1 MALAGVVASFFCV
14 CAACFPCR
22 AGGGSVQQR
31 DMLWR
36 NACEHSEG
44 KKSPAAYQQRKTGTG
59 LIKSLKTN
67 CAALIRHTPPPSS
80 SISGLMTTHRLNVT
94 CRSASNQLL
103 AYDSHYLHLSRRVS
117 GAQLGLR
124 GREGLLSEGVVRG
137 GAGAL
142 LDQFC
147 RLLY

>member
-1 MALAGVVASFFCV
+1 MRAP
-14 CAACFPCR
+14 CFPCR
-22 AGGGSVQQR
+22 ARVSVQQR
-31 DMLWR
+31 DMLWK
-36 NACEHSEG
+36 NACGHSYR
-44 KKSPAAYQQRKTGTG
+44 KQSLAAYQQRKIGAD

-67 CAALIRHTPPPSS
+67 HAALIRHTPRPPP
-80 SISGLMTTHRLNVT
+80 SISGPMTTCRLNVT

-124 GREGLLSEGVVRG
+124 GREGLPSEGVVRG
-137 GAGAL
+137 GAGVL